1 MNRITHFEISANEPE
16 KMVEFYES
24 VFGWKITKWD
34 GPIEYWM
41 VATGDPETPGI
52 DGGIFRPGELFTGTV
67 NTVEVDDIDAMVE
80 KVVENGGQL
89 VVAKNP
95 IPGIGHQAYCK
106 DIEGT
111 IFGLHQLDPTAT

>member
-16 KMVEFYES
+16 KVVEFYET

-41 VATGDPETPGI
+41 VSTGDPDTPGI
-52 DGGIFRPGELFTGTV
+52 DGGIIRPGELFTGTV
-67 NTVEVDDIDAMVE
+67 NTVEVEDIDAMIV
-80 KVVENGGQL
+80 KAIENGGQL
-89 VVAKNP
+89 MVEKNT
-95 IPGIGHQAYCK
+95 IPGIGYQAYCK

-111 IFGLHQLDPTAT
+111 IFGLHQLDPTAA